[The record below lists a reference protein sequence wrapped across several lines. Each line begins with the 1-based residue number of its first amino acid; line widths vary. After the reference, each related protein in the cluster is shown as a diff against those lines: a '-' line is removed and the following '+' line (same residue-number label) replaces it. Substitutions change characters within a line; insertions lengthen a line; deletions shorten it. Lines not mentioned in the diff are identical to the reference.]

1 MQENKF
7 KIGEWVILKYKSH
20 KRPYKVLDVTKTE
33 VLLDTGEYPKRDN
46 LWKLEDCSHWTP
58 KKGDWVIPDTG
69 IDKNIFVVMKYN
81 GISLI
86 PERCRPFI
94 GELPYGN

>member
-1 MQENKF
+1 MKKDLNV
-7 KIGEWVILKYKSH
+7 GDWVILKYKSH
-20 KRPYKVLDVTKTE
+20 KRPYKVLEVTETE

-46 LWKLEDCSHWTP
+46 LWKLEDCSHWIP
-58 KKGDWVIPDTG
+58 KNGEWVIPDTG
-69 IDKNIFVVMKYN
+69 IDKNIFVVMKYD

-94 GELPYGN
+94 GELPYEN